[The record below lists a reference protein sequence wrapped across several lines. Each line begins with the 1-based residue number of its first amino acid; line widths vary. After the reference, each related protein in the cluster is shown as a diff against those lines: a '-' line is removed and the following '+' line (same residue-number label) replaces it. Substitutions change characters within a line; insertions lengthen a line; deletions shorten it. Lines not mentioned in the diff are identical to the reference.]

1 MTETVTPVA
10 KNDKFTASFGF
21 GLILLAV
28 WFMALNELDRIFNL
42 YLLIV
47 PFLFFPAVV
56 LGLWWLGSLLSSIWH
71 RRWRRAASAIV
82 APMVAYGL
90 IQLVLHLGFTP
101 GWIRF
106 ELGKHHYLAEIERL
120 PQNGEPRF
128 KLFNWGGT
136 GGAGV
141 VNVFFNLIFDESDE
155 IALPPEKRSA
165 QWLSRMRSYCPG
177 TQMCSILRPNP
188 PSHIVDVQKVGQ
200 HFYLVTE
207 YYQ

>member
-1 MTETVTPVA
+1 MTETAIPAT
-10 KNDKFTASFGF
+10 KDDGFTLSFGLW
-21 GLILLAV
+21 LILLAA

-42 YLLIV
+42 HFFIV
-47 PFLFFPAVV
+47 PFLFFPALAFV
-56 LGLWWLGSLLSSIWH
+56 LWLLGNLLSGIWH
-71 RRWRRAASAIV
+71 RRWRRVLSAVVTPVI
-82 APMVAYGL
+82 AYGS

-106 ELGKHHYLAEIERL
+106 ELGKRHYLAEIERL

-128 KLFNWGGT
+128 KLFNWGET

-155 IALPPEKRSA
+155 IALPPERRSD
-165 QWLSRMRSYCPG
+165 QWSRRMRSYCPG
-177 TQMCSILRPNP
+177 TQMCSILRPDP
-188 PSHIVDVQKVGQ
+188 PRHIVDIQKVDG